1 MLSAYLVRMIENHAE
16 DLTREVLD
24 DVTRNPRTPAWH
36 NLSRD
41 ELHRRVYDFYHDLG
55 HWLAD
60 NSEAGVEKAYS
71 QLGRERFEEGVPLHE
86 VVFAVTLVKN
96 HLRNFIRRAGV
107 VYSALE
113 LHREVELNLMIGR
126 FFDTALYYAVKGYE
140 EVRAASMRPPVSATG
155 VTPASVSGRH

>member
-24 DVTRNPRTPAWH
+24 DLTQNPKTPAWH
-36 NLSRD
+36 TLSRD
-41 ELHRRVYDFYHDLG
+41 ELHRRVYDLYHNLG

-60 NSEAGVEKAYS
+60 KSEALVERTYS
-71 QLGRERFEEGVPLHE
+71 QMGRERFAEHVPLTE
-86 VVFAVTLVKN
+86 LVFATMLIKD

-113 LHREVELNLMIGR
+113 LHREVELNLMIGH
-126 FFDTALYYAVKGYE
+126 FFDKALYYAVTGYE
-140 EVRAASMRPPVSATG
+140 EARAESASTQLA
-155 VTPASVSGRH
+155 AGRAGR

>member
-24 DVTRNPRTPAWH
+24 DLTHNPKTPAWH
-36 NLSRD
+36 ALSRD
-41 ELHRRVYDFYHDLG
+41 EMHRRVYDLYHNLG

-60 NSEAGVEKAYS
+60 KSETAVERSYS
-71 QLGRERFEEGVPLHE
+71 QLGRDRFSEQVPLEE
-86 VVFAVTLVKN
+86 VVFATVLIKD

-113 LHREVELNLMIGR
+113 LHREVELNLMVGH
-126 FFDTALYYAVKGYE
+126 FFDKALYYAVKGYE
-140 EVRAASMRPPVSATG
+140 EARADSAARPLAT
-155 VTPASVSGRH
+155 TGRAGP